1 MSAVVTELAGEYEE
15 ILRGYLRDG
24 DEEAHLHRAYELGRR
39 ALGRGFGIFDILAC
53 HHQALAVLLRDRGIP
68 EDGQH
73 VLDAGR
79 LFLVEALSPFEM
91 AQGQV
96 REAVAAWGRLN
107 DRLEDEIKRIAHALH
122 DEAGQLLASVY
133 LALDELDRE
142 SPGTLR
148 QVGRIRELLG
158 RIEGELRRLSHELRP
173 TILDDLG
180 LMPALGALAD
190 GLSKRTGIRVDV
202 DGDPEERFHPQIEI
216 AIYRV
221 AQEALANIARHAHA
235 TQAVIAVAS
244 GADMLSCTIHDDGQ
258 GFEPDALRASNRWG
272 LGLIGMRERIGALGG
287 RLRITS
293 APGRG
298 TLVAATIPLG
308 APARSAWAS
317 APPPGGSHVHSRPAR

>member
-1 MSAVVTELAGEYEE
+1 MSGVTTELVGEYEG

-68 EDGQH
+68 EGGQH

-142 SPGTLR
+142 SPGTV
-148 QVGRIRELLG
+148 QQAARIRELLG

-180 LMPALGALAD
+180 LMPALGVLAD
-190 GLSKRTGIRVDV
+190 GLSKRTGIRVEV
-202 DGDPEERFHPQIEI
+202 DGDPEERFQPQIET
-216 AIYRV
+216 AVYRV
-221 AQEALANIARHAHA
+221 AQEALSNIARHAHA
-235 TQAVIAVAS
+235 TQAAIEVAS
-244 GADMLSCTIHDDGQ
+244 GADMLSCTIQDDGK

-287 RLRITS
+287 RLQITS

-308 APARSAWAS
+308 ATTRAIHTSGT
-317 APPPGGSHVHSRPAR
+317 GGSHVHPRASR